1 MKKIYIWLIL
11 SSFSIM
17 ASAQK
22 HDAYWL
28 FGYEW
33 NGSKSTIFN
42 FNVSPMQKDSI
53 LRNMGMNR
61 SCVSMSDSVGNLLF
75 YTNSIVIHNSQ
86 HLQIENG
93 DSLNPGELADEFK
106 PYGYPLTG
114 GSIAIPHPNQ
124 ANKYYL
130 FHQSM
135 TRALALQNFVEHL
148 YYTLID
154 MSANGGLGR
163 VVLKNQILASD
174 SLGGGQLQA
183 VKHGNNRDW
192 WLVQTMGNCNG
203 YYVFLVAGDSIVL
216 HSRQYIGE
224 PTRVVGFESWGQA
237 VFSPDGTKYAR
248 YDGWNDLEI
257 FDFDRCSGYF
267 SYPIHISIQDS
278 FDILGGAGGT
288 GVAFSSN
295 SQYLYVGSNA
305 NIYQFDMISPNI
317 AATKDTV
324 ARSDGFYY
332 MAPGLRTYF
341 SALALA
347 PDGKIYG
354 HAESTPLKHVINS
367 PDLAGMACDVV
378 QHGVDIFFSTGH
390 FMPNFPH
397 YRTPMQVC
405 AIGVTESPLLAA
417 WEAYPNP
424 VRDVLYISGLQAGET
439 VVLWNSLGQV
449 AAQGEA
455 EGEQLG
461 LSVGGLPRGLYWLRA
476 AGQTKVI
483 VVE

>member
-11 SSFSIM
+11 SSFSTM

-28 FGYEW
+28 FGAGN
-33 NGSKSTIFN
+33 NGSQSTIFN

-53 LRNMGMNR
+53 FRNMGMYR
-61 SCVSMSDSVGNLLF
+61 SCVSMSDSMGNLLF
-75 YTNSIVIHNSQ
+75 YTNSIFINNSQ
-86 HLQIENG
+86 HLPMENG
-93 DSLNPGELADEFK
+93 DSLNPGDLADEFK

-135 TRALALQNFVEHL
+135 TRALGVQNFVEHL

-154 MSANGGLGR
+154 MNANGGLGR

-216 HSRQYIGE
+216 HSQQYIGE
-224 PTRVVGFESWGQA
+224 PTRVVGFEVWGQA

-257 FDFDRCSGYF
+257 FDFDRCTGYF
-267 SYPIHISIQDS
+267 SYPVHVPIQDS
-278 FDILGGAGGT
+278 LDILGGG
-288 GVAFSSN
+288 
-295 SQYLYVGSNA
+295 
-305 NIYQFDMISPNI
+305 
-317 AATKDTV
+317 
-324 ARSDGFYY
+324 
-332 MAPGLRTYF
+332 
-341 SALALA
+341 
-347 PDGKIYG
+347 
-354 HAESTPLKHVINS
+354 
-367 PDLAGMACDVV
+367 
-378 QHGVDIFFSTGH
+378 
-390 FMPNFPH
+390 
-397 YRTPMQVC
+397 
-405 AIGVTESPLLAA
+405 
-417 WEAYPNP
+417 
-424 VRDVLYISGLQAGET
+424 GLQE
-439 VVLWNSLGQV
+439 
-449 AAQGEA
+449 
-455 EGEQLG
+455 
-461 LSVGGLPRGLYWLRA
+461 LPFLP
-476 AGQTKVI
+476 I
-483 VVE
+483 VNICMSARLLIFINLI

>member
-11 SSFSIM
+11 SSFSTM

-61 SCVSMSDSVGNLLF
+61 NCVSMSDSMGNLLF
-75 YTNSIVIHNSQ
+75 YTNSIVIHNNQ

-93 DSLNPGELADEFK
+93 DSLNPGPIADLFK
-106 PYGYPLTG
+106 PYGYPMTG

-130 FHQSM
+130 FHQS
-135 TRALALQNFVEHL
+135 TINSSASLNFAEHL

-154 MSANGGLGR
+154 MNANGGLGR
-163 VVLKNQILASD
+163 VILKNQILASD

-216 HSRQYIGE
+216 HSQQYIGE
-224 PTRVVGFESWGQA
+224 PTRVVGFEVWGQA

-257 FDFDRCSGYF
+257 FDFDRCTGYF
-267 SYPIHISIQDS
+267 SYPIHIPIQDS
-278 FDILGGAGGT
+278 FDILGGGGP
-288 GVAFSSN
+288 
-295 SQYLYVGSNA
+295 Q
-305 NIYQFDMISPNI
+305 
-317 AATKDTV
+317 
-324 ARSDGFYY
+324 
-332 MAPGLRTYF
+332 
-341 SALALA
+341 
-347 PDGKIYG
+347 
-354 HAESTPLKHVINS
+354 E
-367 PDLAGMACDVV
+367 
-378 QHGVDIFFSTGH
+378 
-390 FMPNFPH
+390 
-397 YRTPMQVC
+397 
-405 AIGVTESPLLAA
+405 
-417 WEAYPNP
+417 
-424 VRDVLYISGLQAGET
+424 
-439 VVLWNSLGQV
+439 
-449 AAQGEA
+449 
-455 EGEQLG
+455 
-461 LSVGGLPRGLYWLRA
+461 
-476 AGQTKVI
+476 
-483 VVE
+483 